1 MRSLQKQQGF
11 TLIELLAVV
20 LLVGVA
26 AAVVTVSVGTGG
38 RSYELRNSSRFL
50 FNGMTAALEE
60 AVITQQQLGLRF
72 DVEQDNNG
80 ADIYLY
86 QWLILDAAARE
97 WKMLVNEDF
106 YQTTLVEGI
115 KIELNVEGDTVVI
128 GAQNKD
134 SFFSL
139 KQNSDSTKP
148 LLQPD
153 IYFLASGEMP
163 EFTITLS
170 DDVVGGGQYIITGN
184 MVGQMSL
191 KEPHEQKE

>member
-1 MRSLQKQQGF
+1 
-11 TLIELLAVV
+11 
-20 LLVGVA
+20 
-26 AAVVTVSVGTGG
+26 
-38 RSYELRNSSRFL
+38 
-50 FNGMTAALEE
+50 TAALEE

-86 QWLILDAAARE
+86 QWLILDAAAHE

-115 KIELNVEGDTVVI
+115 KIELNVEGDRVVI

-139 KQNSDSTKP
+139 KQNSDSSKP

-170 DDVVGGGQYIITGN
+170 DDV
-184 MVGQMSL
+184 
-191 KEPHEQKE
+191 

>member
-97 WKMLVNEDF
+97 WKMLENEDF